1 MTPPLATPLFTPPL
15 RQRLREF
22 ADQLIP
28 TAPGAA
34 SASDAGIGDAL
45 LDRVVA
51 VAPERAELLLQVL
64 REHAGQ
70 TPPEALAALR
80 RDDPQR
86 FDLFCETVAG
96 AYFMSPLVR
105 AQIAYPGRD
114 PVPARSD
121 IADMEELLTVVYEAG
136 FAPRAV

>member
-1 MTPPLATPLFTPPL
+1 MTPLLFTP
-15 RQRLREF
+15 RQRRRLGEL
-22 ADQLIP
+22 ADCLIP
-28 TAPGAA
+28 AAPGAA
-34 SASDAGIGDAL
+34 SASEAGIGGAL
-45 LDRVVA
+45 LDRVIA
-51 VAPERAELLLQVL
+51 VAPERAALLLDVV
-64 REHAGQ
+64 HAGAERA
-70 TPPEALAALR
+70 PAALLKALR
-80 RDDPQR
+80 LDDPQR

-121 IADMEELLTVVYEAG
+121 ITDMEELLTVVYEAG